1 LTALNP
7 AFCWHGGWRYW
18 SGKLM
23 DIIKAFVH
31 EYVVPRAKNNKAI
44 IIATR
49 HSEMWQLPKH
59 RDIVVYNS
67 VESRAA
73 YLNLKSKG
81 GKKIIEHLGL

>member
-1 LTALNP
+1 
-7 AFCWHGGWRYW
+7 
-18 SGKLM
+18 M